1 MVLVTG
7 CNSLLGGKV
16 VKLLLDK
23 GETLRCLDTEKPRD
37 LPAGVEFIPADDVDE
52 ASLKKACQGADTVF
66 HLLDVKTAKHHG
78 RRHMRRV
85 NVKWS
90 RILIKAALAAGV
102 KKFIFLSSY
111 EVYGRVK
118 KLPVGESDIK
128 KLKPVTRY
136 GKDKLKIEKLCLE
149 HMKKNRFDI
158 TMFRPAPIVGPGTRN
173 PITLITLL
181 MALGMED
188 ANRIYV
194 AGHGENRFQMLHPD
208 DAADAIVR
216 AYKSGATR
224 GRIYNLGSDN
234 VPTQMAQVLEV
245 KKKAGL
251 DSAVMHLSTSKAKF
265 RSFFL
270 KPFKID
276 YLNKGH
282 VMYLLTD
289 LILDCTAAKTDLG
302 WQPIT
307 GNVDMIVETIDW
319 YRKEKL

>member
-7 CNSLLGGKV
+7 CNSLLGGRV
-16 VKLLLDK
+16 MKLLLEK
-23 GETLRCLDTEKPRD
+23 GEKLRCLDMEKPRD
-37 LPAGVEFIPADDVDE
+37 LPAGVEFIPADHIDH
-52 ASLKKACQGADTVF
+52 AILMKACRGADAVF
-66 HLLDVKTAKHHG
+66 HLLDIKTSKHHG
-78 RRHMRRV
+78 RRHMRKV
-85 NVKWS
+85 NMKWS
-90 RILIKAALAAGV
+90 RMLFKSAHAAGV
-102 KKFIFLSSY
+102 RKLIFLSSY

-118 KLPVGESDIK
+118 KQPVAEGDIK

-149 HMKKNRFDI
+149 YLKMNKLNI
-158 TMFRPAPIVGPGTRN
+158 TRFRPAPIVGPGTKN

-181 MALGMED
+181 MALGMEE
-188 ANRIYV
+188 ANRVYV

-208 DAADAIVR
+208 DAADALVR
-216 AYKSGATR
+216 AYMSGAT
-224 GRIYNLGSDN
+224 GGKVYNIGSDD

-245 KKKAGL
+245 KEKAKL
-251 DSAVMHLSTSKAKF
+251 DSTVMHLSTSKAKF

-289 LILDCTAAKTDLG
+289 LILDCGAAKSDLG
-302 WQPIT
+302 WHPKV
-307 GNVDMIVETIDW
+307 GNVDMILETIDW